1 MMCEEDHNQAP
12 SSSAC
17 IEDASTKEKTE
28 IPEEQQT
35 NEQRQQTTEERQVKG
50 GQNRNQSPTIQAKN
64 GIGQYRGITN
74 EGERFLV
81 PKTPSPFEK
90 GFFEPCVSSFLKWIP
105 ASICFVLLFMPFSQW
120 FYIAFF
126 AFWRLAYDGGLGYLL
141 YKQSITSFLTKWWSA
156 MTHPDATFYGILK
169 KLVSSGMG
177 SDYDFKQCPPGFNAW
192 LAWRLLVDFV
202 LAMDLASYILLC
214 LKLSYWPWQVEMDAL
229 VLLSYLVGMCLVGF
243 SLWAK
248 LDAYRVVEDYAWY
261 WGDFFFMMER
271 SLTFN
276 RVFSIFP
283 HPMYTLGYLFMYGAS
298 LLGQSYAILYVS
310 LFAHVCQLFFLNFV
324 ETPHIKKIYPD
335 MIEDPDPETQTV
347 LYGARTG
354 YFRKDLIVFYNFNPL
369 RSSDVFML
377 LILFYSVITVFMD
390 LNTVFYV
397 MYSCN
402 TAIVVGWER
411 GSKALSIHTTLA
423 PVGRQWSGGAS
434 THLGWGTSCI
444 VNR

>member
-1 MMCEEDHNQAP
+1 
-12 SSSAC
+12 
-17 IEDASTKEKTE
+17 
-28 IPEEQQT
+28 
-35 NEQRQQTTEERQVKG
+35 
-50 GQNRNQSPTIQAKN
+50 
-64 GIGQYRGITN
+64 
-74 EGERFLV
+74 
-81 PKTPSPFEK
+81 
-90 GFFEPCVSSFLKWIP
+90 
-105 ASICFVLLFMPFSQW
+105 MPFSQW